1 MAKITH
7 KWHFG
12 FTPRARR
19 AFDKLPSSQDRM
31 GVFAAL
37 EEILKADDPTRTKE
51 TAQFQSESGAK
62 VWRKHAD
69 NYRIF
74 FLVDS
79 TQIEINGLL
88 YKGTV
93 WVTDIRKKETKTYK

>member
-1 MAKITH
+1 
-7 KWHFG
+7 
-12 FTPRARR
+12 
-19 AFDKLPSSQDRM
+19 M
-31 GVFAAL
+31 GVFGGL
-37 EEILKADDPTRTKE
+37 EEALKADDPTRTKD

-62 VWRKHAD
+62 VWRKHAT

-74 FLVDS
+74 FVVDS
-79 TQIEINGLL
+79 TEIEINGHV